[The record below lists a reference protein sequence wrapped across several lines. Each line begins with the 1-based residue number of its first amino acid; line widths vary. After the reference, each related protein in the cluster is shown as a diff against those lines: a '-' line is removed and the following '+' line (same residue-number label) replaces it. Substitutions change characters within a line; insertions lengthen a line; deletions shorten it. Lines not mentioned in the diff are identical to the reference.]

1 MTRDEFRKRTFQLG
15 IRCIR
20 LAESLP
26 KSLSAQI
33 VAKQLIR
40 CATSVGANYRAA
52 IRGRSRPDFIAKMG
66 VVEEEC
72 DEALYW
78 IEVVIELGLIPAART
93 GELQREAN
101 EILAV
106 VVSSIKTARKNS
118 KSQVSK

>member
-1 MTRDEFRKRTFQLG
+1 MTRDEFRKRTFLFG

-26 KSLSAQI
+26 KSLAGQTI
-33 VAKQLIR
+33 AKQLIR

-52 IRGRSRPDFIAKMG
+52 VRGRSRADFVAKMG
-66 VVEEEC
+66 IVEEES

-78 IEVVIELGLIPAART
+78 IEIILELELIPAGRT
-93 GELQREAN
+93 GELQREAD

-118 KSQVSK
+118 QPQVSK